1 MKKPK
6 AVNPVEAAG
15 TMAVSMQQVL
25 NGISELKVSQE
36 DNFSSIKGKLDNHE
50 ERLRCLEKATNS
62 QADNGKRERGQRVSC
77 FKCGRPGHIAK
88 YCRGV
93 KGVNKNYSYHCEK
106 EGFGQNTAPRILTVP
121 SVKINNCFISG
132 YLGNRPIC
140 YLLDTGADVSVFRQD
155 IWEEAEGCELVP
167 WSGQE
172 RLVSA
177 SGEPLMVKGARNA
190 VIRLGREEFHHP
202 VIVVDKLPM
211 EALLGLDFI
220 QAHGCVLDPAQGDC
234 FIKSR
239 GVTLPLQQKQK
250 CSESQGS
257 SLNSVQLLT
266 SVTVSIKETVRIP
279 AKHEVQVLG
288 MAHGELQKGTWILEA
303 ASSRIKKQIHVANA
317 VVKPEKGVV
326 PVQVLNPGTETI
338 TIYAGDIVAQ
348 MEHMDTSQALLVGS
362 LKVTEDE
369 QELQIDYLKISGKK
383 KQALWKL
390 IETLTPELTWEQ
402 KRQIYAL
409 FIKYADV
416 FPEAKSDIGKTTLLQ
431 HRINTGGAAPVHQR
445 ARRIPVFQRGECQ
458 KLVQE
463 MLDRGVIQP
472 SSSPWASPVVL
483 AKKKDGSLRFCV
495 YYRKLNAVTRKD
507 AYALPRI
514 DDTLDAL
521 AGSKWFSTLDLASGY
536 WQVGMHPDDR
546 EKTAFCTADGLFEF
560 NVMPFGLCNAPA
572 TFQRL
577 MDLILAG
584 LQWSACLVYLDDIII
599 MGKSFEEH
607 LVNLGAVLERLQTA
621 GLKLKPDK
629 CAFLQKRVLY
639 LGHIVSDQGITP
651 DPAKTAKVTSWPIP
665 KCVTE
670 LQAFLGLANYY
681 RHFVKGF
688 AEIAKPLHELTRKDI
703 GFQWSSHCD
712 AASRAS

>member
-15 TMAVSMQQVL
+15 TMAVSMQEVL
-25 NGISELKVSQE
+25 NDISELKVSQE
-36 DNFSSIKGKLDNHE
+36 DTFSSIKGKLDNHE

-62 QADNGKRERGQRVSC
+62 QTDNGKRERGQRVSC

-93 KGVNKNYSYHCEK
+93 KGVNNNYNYHCEK

-132 YLGNRPIC
+132 YLGNQPIC

-172 RLVSA
+172 RLVSF

-202 VIVVDKLPM
+202 EIVVDKLPM

-220 QAHGCVLDPAQGDC
+220 QAHGYVLDPAQGDC

-362 LKVTEDE
+362 LKVAEDE
-369 QELQIDYLKISGKK
+369 QEPQIDDLKISGSR
-383 KQALWKL
+383 L
-390 IETLTPELTWEQ
+390 
-402 KRQIYAL
+402 
-409 FIKYADV
+409 
-416 FPEAKSDIGKTTLLQ
+416 
-431 HRINTGGAAPVHQR
+431 
-445 ARRIPVFQRGECQ
+445 C
-458 KLVQE
+458 
-463 MLDRGVIQP
+463 
-472 SSSPWASPVVL
+472 
-483 AKKKDGSLRFCV
+483 GS
-495 YYRKLNAVTRKD
+495 
-507 AYALPRI
+507 
-514 DDTLDAL
+514 
-521 AGSKWFSTLDLASGY
+521 
-536 WQVGMHPDDR
+536 
-546 EKTAFCTADGLFEF
+546 
-560 NVMPFGLCNAPA
+560 
-572 TFQRL
+572 
-577 MDLILAG
+577 
-584 LQWSACLVYLDDIII
+584 
-599 MGKSFEEH
+599 
-607 LVNLGAVLERLQTA
+607 
-621 GLKLKPDK
+621 
-629 CAFLQKRVLY
+629 
-639 LGHIVSDQGITP
+639 
-651 DPAKTAKVTSWPIP
+651 
-665 KCVTE
+665 
-670 LQAFLGLANYY
+670 
-681 RHFVKGF
+681 
-688 AEIAKPLHELTRKDI
+688 
-703 GFQWSSHCD
+703 
-712 AASRAS
+712 